1 MPTNRKLQELFRS
14 RTDAGNRLNLTGEMV
29 GLVRFE
35 LLKGDSQGI
44 AADDVKQQQQ
54 PNAHK

>member
-1 MPTNRKLQELFRS
+1 
-14 RTDAGNRLNLTGEMV
+14 MV

-35 LLKGDSQGI
+35 LLKGDFQGI